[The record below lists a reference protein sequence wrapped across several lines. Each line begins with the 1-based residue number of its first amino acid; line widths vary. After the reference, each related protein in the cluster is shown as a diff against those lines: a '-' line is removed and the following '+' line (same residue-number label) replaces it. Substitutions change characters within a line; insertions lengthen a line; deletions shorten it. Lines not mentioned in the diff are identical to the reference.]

1 MQFYDLRSN
10 YDTNHMFV
18 SDESRSTKVAQFSW
32 NWAESLAKSKQKS
45 QRLRTA
51 KHAQQWQIDY
61 EMAIDAGRDIDL
73 CWDCRNQEQQSTAR
87 HSVLPA
93 YLATKSWRLKK
104 FFLQNITR
112 IGPLSESTCEF
123 WAHFLKYILLECDG
137 LELLWQ
143 RVFVNIVID
152 FCNWQNS

>member
-1 MQFYDLRSN
+1 
-10 YDTNHMFV
+10 
-18 SDESRSTKVAQFSW
+18 
-32 NWAESLAKSKQKS
+32 
-45 QRLRTA
+45 
-51 KHAQQWQIDY
+51 
-61 EMAIDAGRDIDL
+61 MAIDNGRDINL

-123 WAHFLKYILLECDG
+123 CVHFLKYILLECEG

-143 RVFVNIVID
+143 RVFVNIVIPEISSKSCPPLTM
-152 FCNWQNS
+152 FSKFSKSCQCSPLTILLEPALVCPHCLGSSTSSRVGHSPAKASRMKSV